1 MPSATNVKRKLLS
14 KDGNSEDW
22 RRRLWV
28 CWVLTKVILCFL
40 WQRSFAKLNMGFV
53 GNSPSVS
60 QKVPHWIE
68 KTKLNTI

>member
-1 MPSATNVKRKLLS
+1 VTIARGNVGESCKTTL
-14 KDGNSEDW
+14 
-22 RRRLWV
+22 
-28 CWVLTKVILCFL
+28 VLEFWKELEGTVEE
-40 WQRSFAKLNMGFV
+40 SV

>member
-1 MPSATNVKRKLLS
+1 MAPLVITKDRQCLPPTLTLIQCLGNHFLS
-14 KDGNSEDW
+14 
-22 RRRLWV
+22 
-28 CWVLTKVILCFL
+28 IIP
-40 WQRSFAKLNMGFV
+40 V